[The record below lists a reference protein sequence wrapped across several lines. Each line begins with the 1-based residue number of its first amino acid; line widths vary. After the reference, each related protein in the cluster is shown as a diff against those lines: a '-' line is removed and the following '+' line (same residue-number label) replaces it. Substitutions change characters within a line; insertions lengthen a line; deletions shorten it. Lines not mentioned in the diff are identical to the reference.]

1 MKIHLDAP
9 AEESRIEII
18 PLIDVI
24 FCILIFFILAALQLT
39 RQQAISVELPEAK
52 TGTLQIREMLI
63 VSIDAAGQTYVDQ
76 QPVNTDQLL
85 LLLRG
90 YQQTKPEGLMVL
102 YADRSA
108 IYADVIQVLDQMRAI
123 GGSRV
128 ALATLPEAADLPRP
142 SALPLPPFNPTL
154 PNPVLPG
161 LGTHPPVLPTF
172 PSTDNLAPLGP
183 TAPLTPAPVL
193 PTVPPPAPP
202 LPTAPEEPEF

>member
-9 AEESRIEII
+9 AEEARIEII

-90 YQQTKPEGLMVL
+90 YRQTKPEGLMVL

-108 IYADVIQVLDQMRAI
+108 VYADVIRVLDQMRAI
-123 GGSRV
+123 GGTRV
-128 ALATLPEAADLPRP
+128 ALATLPETTDARRP
-142 SALPLPPFNPTL
+142 GTLPLPPLNPTL
-154 PNPVLPG
+154 PNTSLPG
-161 LGTHPPVLPTF
+161 LGTPPPVLPTF
-172 PSTDNLAPLGP
+172 PNSDPLAPLGP
-183 TAPLTPAPVL
+183 TTPLTPGQ
-193 PTVPPPAPP
+193 PTLPP
-202 LPTAPEEPEF
+202 LPPAAPNP

>member
-85 LLLRG
+85 LVLRG

-102 YADRSA
+102 YADRAA
-108 IYADVIQVLDQMRAI
+108 IYADVVRILDQMRSI
-123 GGSRV
+123 GGNRV
-128 ALATLPEAADLPRP
+128 ALATLPETADSRRP
-142 SALPLPPFNPTL
+142 GTLPLPPFNPTL
-154 PNPVLPG
+154 PNSPLPG
-161 LGTHPPVLPTF
+161 LGTSPPVLPTF
-172 PSTDNLAPLGP
+172 PNPDNLAPLGP
-183 TAPLTPAPVL
+183 TTPLTPQPPAL
-193 PTVPPPAPP
+193 PTLPPPDTLPP
-202 LPTAPEEPEF
+202 N

>member
-9 AEESRIEII
+9 AEEARIEII

-90 YQQTKPEGLMVL
+90 YRQTKPEGLMVL

-108 IYADVIQVLDQMRAI
+108 VYADVIRVLDQMRAI
-123 GGSRV
+123 GGTRV
-128 ALATLPEAADLPRP
+128 ALATLPETMDARRP
-142 SALPLPPFNPTL
+142 GTLPLPPLNPTL
-154 PNPVLPG
+154 PNTSLPG
-161 LGTHPPVLPTF
+161 LGTPPPVLPTF
-172 PSTDNLAPLGP
+172 PNSDPLAPLGP
-183 TAPLTPAPVL
+183 TTPLTPGQ
-193 PTVPPPAPP
+193 PTLPP
-202 LPTAPEEPEF
+202 LPPAAPNP